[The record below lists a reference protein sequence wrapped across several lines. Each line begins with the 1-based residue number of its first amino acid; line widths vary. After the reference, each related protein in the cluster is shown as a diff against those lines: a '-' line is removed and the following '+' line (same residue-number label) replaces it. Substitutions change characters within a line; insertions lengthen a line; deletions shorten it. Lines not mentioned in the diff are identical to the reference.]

1 VTTESLVS
9 RVGTIAM
16 EQVTPNVFTNTKL
29 RGCNPSFVVTADGVV
44 VIDTPQLPTKAVAMR
59 REAESR
65 GPIRYLIN
73 TEQHVD
79 HIFGN
84 YFFRGAGT
92 VVNHREL
99 YERFM
104 VVFPE
109 LDPFAYAYESVPGDN
124 PKGTDLDDPEG
135 VDLWPDRDE
144 YYRDPNKGR
153 IVFTG
158 DLMLRVGDHT
168 FNLLHTPGH
177 TPGQLAVHVPDEG
190 VVFTGDT
197 IFSGCQTWLMTS
209 DVDGWL
215 AALERIRTLD
225 FERIVPGHGPVVPK
239 SYLDVQRSH
248 LMEWKTAVATAIAN
262 GWSRDETIARVN
274 FKDRFGPVDVGQG
287 YMLDYI
293 QSRNAAALYDKLTG
307 SAPQLTAPD
316 GTPAGTAPAR

>member
-1 VTTESLVS
+1 MERVT
-9 RVGTIAM
+9 A
-16 EQVTPNVFTNTKL
+16 NVYTNTRL
-29 RGCNPSFVVTADGVV
+29 RGCNPSYVVTADGVV

-59 REAESR
+59 QEAEAH
-65 GPIRYLIN
+65 GPIRYIVN
-73 TEQHVD
+73 TEHHVD

-84 YFFRGAGT
+84 WYFRGAGT

-109 LDPFAYAYESVPGDN
+109 LDPFAYAYESIPGDN

-158 DLMLRVGDHT
+158 DLTLRVGEHT
-168 FNLLHTPGH
+168 FHLLHTPGH
-177 TPGQLAVHVPDEG
+177 TPGQLAVHVPEERL
-190 VVFTGDT
+190 VFTGDT

-225 FERIVPGHGPVVPK
+225 VDLIVPGHGPVVPK

-248 LMEWKTAVATAIAN
+248 LLAWTSAIATAIAK
-262 GWSRDETIARVN
+262 GWSREETIARVS
-274 FKDRFGPVDVGQG
+274 FRDEFGPVDIGQG

-307 SAPQLTAPD
+307 SAPRLTAPD
-316 GTPAGTAPAR
+316 GAPASAS